1 MSRYTKIMFDIVITA
16 HKEQNRL
23 IETLNSIKRNID
35 LLPDEKIVKVY
46 VSLDSADQVTKDI
59 AYSNNGSYFI
69 FEYDFKDVGLSRNAT
84 LYRGES
90 KYVGFVDA
98 GDVWCNDWLLKTYQQ
113 ILKNDSI
120 QDCVYHP
127 FITFFVMK
135 DRNEFI
141 VHPDTR
147 DSFNKWAVIL
157 NNPWTSSFITTRQ
170 SLNKLQFKSGATG
183 ANSKFSFEDWSWNR
197 DSLYLGFNHVQ
208 VPETVHFCQIFE
220 SGNSSRSHRKNLRP
234 HPSLLFEKLLRL

>member
-1 MSRYTKIMFDIVITA
+1 VSRYTKVMFDIIITA

-23 IETLNSIKRNID
+23 LETLNSVKRNIE
-35 LLPDEKIVKVY
+35 LLPNANIVNVY
-46 VSLDSADQVTKDI
+46 ISLDNADQVTKDI
-59 AYSNNGSYFI
+59 AYSNNEPKSI

-84 LYRGES
+84 VIKGES

-113 ILKNDSI
+113 ILVNDSI
-120 QDCVYHP
+120 LDCVYHP

-141 VHPDTR
+141 IHPDTG
-147 DSFNKWAVIL
+147 DSFNKLTVIL

-170 SLNKLQFKSGATG
+170 NLIKLPFKSGATR

-197 DSLYLGFNHVQ
+197 DSLYLGFNHIQ
-208 VPETVHFCQIFE
+208 VHETVHFCQIFE
-220 SGNSSRSHRKNLRP
+220 SGNSSVSNLKNLRP
-234 HPSLLFEKLLRL
+234 HPSLLFENLFK